1 MLGVARDPNG
11 PGTRT
16 RACRRVLVT
25 DTTTEEVVELLERLG
40 PQFDLKP
47 VLFPC
52 LDHSVLTISR
62 YREQLEA
69 WYHVMLPSHEVV
81 ELLID
86 KIAFCRHANQA
97 GLPIPETYFLLSRHD
112 AERAATQLTFP
123 CLIKPRIRSRRWYNH
138 THLKALKAHDAGE
151 FLDLYDQY
159 ARLADGLIAQQ
170 WVPGPDAC
178 LFSCNCY
185 FDREGGPVA
194 SFVSRKIR
202 QWPPE
207 TGETSLGQA
216 CRDPVVERE
225 TFRLFRSVG
234 YRGLGYVELKRNP
247 LTGEYFILEANIGRP
262 TARSALAEASG
273 VELLWTMY
281 CDAAGLP
288 RPPQRKQSE
297 TELKWI
303 SLRRDILSALH
314 YWRRGDLSLRGWWQ
328 SWRGPKVYALLSRS
342 DPAPFFADLIRA
354 LRLFARREERRKRA
368 REVRIRNPG
377 RAS

>member
-1 MLGVARDPNG
+1 MRESLAAAPAHAIVIGIDDVRGVHVARTLARRGVPVLGVARDPNG

-16 RACRRVLVT
+16 RACRKVLVT

-123 CLIKPRIRSRRWYNH
+123 CLIKPGIRSRRWYNH

-178 LFSCNCY
+178 GQWRASS
-185 FDREGGPVA
+185 RVRSVSGPL
-194 SFVSRKIR
+194 R
-202 QWPPE
+202 
-207 TGETSLGQA
+207 
-216 CRDPVVERE
+216 PVKPRWARRAVTRSWNA
-225 TFRLFRSVG
+225 RLFVCSAVSVIEG
-234 YRGLGYVELKRNP
+234 
-247 LTGEYFILEANIGRP
+247 
-262 TARSALAEASG
+262 SA
-273 VELLWTMY
+273 T
-281 CDAAGLP
+281 
-288 RPPQRKQSE
+288 
-297 TELKWI
+297 
-303 SLRRDILSALH
+303 LS
-314 YWRRGDLSLRGWWQ
+314 
-328 SWRGPKVYALLSRS
+328 
-342 DPAPFFADLIRA
+342 
-354 LRLFARREERRKRA
+354 
-368 REVRIRNPG
+368 
-377 RAS
+377 